1 MARLLESKHQL
12 FLHLGRE
19 QPIRVC
25 EISGEGVG
33 IAEYICLPYELSFYK
48 L

>member
-1 MARLLESKHQL
+1 MAKLLESKHQL
-12 FLHLGRE
+12 LLHLDRE

-25 EISGEGVG
+25 EISGAGVG
-33 IAEYICLPYELSFYK
+33 IAECICLPYELSFYK